1 MELIVMNDI
10 KDILN
15 KMKFVP
21 EELQDEVL
29 KRIKESAEKEIAKS
43 CNPLDLVIQRLEEL
57 NFGSKDSERDSE
69 QDRRIIRMIIACLP
83 CDWFDMKPVYC
94 RSVKKTKE
102 YDNWTSKWYEN
113 QDLDD
118 ILRESIRD
126 YSNDNELDSIVYL
139 FQDIT
144 DQCYHGD
151 IDIKKDSVWLWR
163 DGANGE
169 LWINTTQSFAKE
181 MLYWFKGCMCKEN
194 EDDVECAYKLL
205 NKLEKS
211 FPKEE

>member
-1 MELIVMNDI
+1 MNDV

-29 KRIKESAEKEIAKS
+29 KKIKKCAEEEIAKS
-43 CNPLDLVIQRLEEL
+43 CNPIDLVAQRLKEL

-69 QDRRIIRMIIACLP
+69 QDRRIIRIIISCMP

-102 YDNWTSKWYEN
+102 YDNWTSEWYVN
-113 QDLDD
+113 QDLND

-126 YSNDNELDSIVYL
+126 YNTDNELDRIIYL
-139 FQDIT
+139 FKDIA

-151 IDIKKDSVWLWR
+151 IDINKDSVWLWR

-169 LWINTTQSFAKE
+169 LWINTTKSLAKE
-181 MLYWFKGCMCKEN
+181 MLGWFESCLYYGSD
-194 EDDVECAYKLL
+194 EDLECSYKLL

-211 FPKEE
+211 FPKKD